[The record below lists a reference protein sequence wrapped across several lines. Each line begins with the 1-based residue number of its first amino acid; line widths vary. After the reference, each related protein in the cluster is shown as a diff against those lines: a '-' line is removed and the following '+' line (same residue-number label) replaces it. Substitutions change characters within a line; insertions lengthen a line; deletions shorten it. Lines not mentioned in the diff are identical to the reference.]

1 MLCKKLK
8 TDQALYQAG
17 SLLRMLWNISRASS
31 FGTKIDRVEVHAD
44 VVTFWETCI
53 GLCTGPFPHHL
64 FADGKVKQA
73 VLDTSACGDA
83 LFNMR
88 KLVHDIL
95 SNVCSDF
102 DEVSVMV
109 KNPPWITKCLN
120 RKSTSEEYKDPL
132 PMSVLKSQYVDGA
145 PASRN
150 HPEYSHDIEAE
161 YSHLIFRAK
170 LTQTGEVFSIDL
182 ANGQYG
188 HFDTVIP
195 MEKYLSERVE
205 NVLQVNPFGTYDET
219 IGAVN
224 EANSRYF
231 DRVQFNA
238 LRVDSLLQAWL
249 REQNL
254 MSKSL
259 ISLSKSPFKDK
270 LAQLHDYAS
279 AGLAA
284 TAETSIQCGNL
295 LARFVYARDSKEEA
309 EVLRRRKN
317 LLKVAGITVDMMQ
330 QQTRSWFRC

>member
-8 TDQALYQAG
+8 THQALYQAG
-17 SLLRMLWNISRASS
+17 SLLRMIWNVSRAYS
-31 FGTKIDRVEVHAD
+31 FGTKIDRVEVHSD

-53 GLCTGPFPHHL
+53 GLYTGPFPHHL
-64 FADGKVKQA
+64 FADEKVKQA
-73 VLDTSACGDA
+73 VLDTGACGDA

-102 DEVSVMV
+102 DEISIMV
-109 KNPPWITKCLN
+109 KSPPWITKCLN

-132 PMSVLKSQYVDGA
+132 PMSVWKSQHVDGA
-145 PASRN
+145 PASTK
-150 HPEYSHDIEAE
+150 HPE

-170 LTQTGEVFSIDL
+170 LRQTGEVFSIDL

-219 IGAVN
+219 VGAVN
-224 EANSRYF
+224 ETNSRYF

-259 ISLSKSPFKDK
+259 ISLSKSSFKDK

-284 TAETSIQCGNL
+284 TAEASIQCGNL
-295 LARFVYARDSKEEA
+295 LPRFVYARDSKEEA

-317 LLKVAGITVDMMQ
+317 LLKAAGITVDMMQ
-330 QQTRSWFRC
+330 QQTKNWFRC